1 MPAAL
6 LMLLLGS
13 LGHSPAT
20 AGAPSGSPPPADNR
34 PEGAGVRAPIVLQT
48 PNRSPEFP
56 STETGHRT
64 VEENTAAG
72 TPIGDPLAAT
82 DPDGDTLTYSL
93 ATFFTRPDHEA
104 FSIDASTGQ
113 LSTKNALDFETKS
126 TYLFNVRATDTAGN
140 FDVEAFT
147 VRVIDV
153 DEAPVITGDAAK
165 TYPENDTAVVATYRA
180 TDEKGRITW
189 GLSGDDASE
198 FTINSAGQLSFKVA
212 PDVDEPADSDMN
224 NVYQVTV
231 EATDVSENTSR
242 FPVSVTIFPVIEG
255 DTAVRRPE
263 GSDRT
268 VATYTVTD
276 PNPAILYWRLTGDDA
291 GDFLI
296 SWGGTG
302 NRDGTLTFASTT
314 DFSNPADA
322 DTDNVYEVTL
332 VAWDG
337 TVDRLLDVTVTI
349 TELPNPPPSIS
360 SGAGFDIRLAE
371 NFPFNRTFTLRGG
384 AGETITASLGGP
396 DAADFILLDEGFGGS
411 WSITSRKTPDF
422 ENPDD
427 SNGDNIYRFTLKAH
441 DGSSTSTQA
450 IKVTVT
456 DQAEAPRLAGPYA
469 LNFLEGGTGVV
480 ATYTASDDDAG
491 DTATLSLSGT
501 DADDFTITS
510 GQLTFRQTPTTG
522 SPQDADSNNIYEL
535 TVEASDGS
543 NKSTL
548 NVRVKVTESA
558 NQSPTITSGPITQN
572 HRENTVASSPV
583 GTYVATDPESDGIT
597 WSVSGTDS
605 AHFNITS
612 DGKLRF
618 MVAPDHDRPLDDG
631 GDNNYQVTVAASDGT
646 GRGTRDVTVTV
657 TDVNEAPSATGAQSV
672 EVSEGSTTVGTY
684 AATDPDGDVITWS
697 VTGTDDGDFNISNAG
712 ALSFKEAPNR
722 ASPADHDGD
731 NVYSVTVKASDGVG
745 FDTVPVVVTVT
756 AVNAAPEITGGDTA
770 KNYPE
775 NGTGAVDTYTAT
787 DPDGDVIIW
796 SVSGTDADAF
806 TINSAGALSFKVS
819 PDFENKADSG
829 ANNVYDVTV
838 NASDGTLSHTRD
850 VTVTVTGVNEPPV
863 VKGPRAVTKK
873 KGSSTDVA
881 TYMATDPEGE
891 AIFAWSLTAQPL
903 TETVPFQ
910 ISNQGVLTFKA
921 APNPNRSDADN
932 NNVFELNVEARDTTG
947 NWGSLAVQ
955 VIVTLV
961 EEATNAPPVIS
972 GDREVPRQEGNDTSV
987 ATYMATDPEDDT
999 ITWSLEGTDANDFN
1013 MNAGVLTFKHAPNYE
1028 SPTDDDEGND
1038 YEVTV
1043 VASDATNR
1051 ATREVTVTITDVN
1064 EPPVIGG
1071 PTDPEY
1077 AENGTDVVGVYTA
1090 TDPERTTIGWTLS
1103 STDADDFDIDT
1114 SGVLTFKTSPDFE
1127 NPADQNPQD
1136 NVYKL
1141 TVTASDGALTDT
1153 LDVTVTVSNV
1163 NEAPTITSGPVS
1175 ENYQEN
1181 GTAAVGKYTATDPE
1195 NDTITWTLSG
1205 AGEDDLEIDSASG
1218 VLTFSTPPDFEDP
1231 AGNVY
1236 QVTVTASDGTLT
1248 DTRSVEV
1255 TVTNV
1260 NEAPTVSGSS
1270 MVTKPEGD
1278 DRFVATYRADDPEDD
1293 TITWTLSST
1302 DEEDFTINARGELSF
1317 RQDPDVDNPRDA
1329 DGNNVY
1335 LVRITG
1341 SDGALSDT
1349 LDVTITVADVNEAPT
1364 VTDGPTDPT
1373 YAENGTAAVGAYTA
1387 TDPEND
1393 TIHWSLIG
1401 PDREHLTITPRGV
1414 LSFLTSPDFENPAEG
1429 VNHNLYRV
1437 TVVAS
1442 DGTNQGTRS
1451 VVVRVTDVNEAP
1463 TITGGPTTKIYE
1475 ESDTAAVGTYEATDP
1490 EDDTITWTL
1499 SGADE
1504 DDLEIDSASGVLT
1517 FSTPPNLGNP
1527 TDSDRNNVY
1536 EVTVTASDGFFED
1549 TRLVEV
1555 TVVREGA
1562 TNQAPTITGRNA
1574 RDYPE
1579 NLAVTVETYTVTDPE
1594 DDDITWSLSGPDRH
1608 DFEINADGELRFS
1621 TPPDYESRQDSNRD
1635 NKYQVTVEASD
1646 RWNET
1651 TLDITI
1657 TVTDVNEA
1665 PTITNGPTATYAENG
1680 TAAVDTYTA
1689 TDPEGAAIRWWLS
1702 GDDAIAFEID
1712 AAGGRLT
1719 FANPPDHEASR
1730 DLNGNN
1736 AYQITVHASDGTNET
1751 TLEVTVTVTDV
1762 NEPPMITGTLTTVQ
1776 RSEDETGVLSTFTA
1790 TDPENFAVRW
1800 SLSGRDAG
1808 DFTINAAGELR
1819 FAAPPDYESPQD
1831 SNRDNFYEVTI
1842 QAFDGVRTGTLDV
1855 TVTIEDITEEA
1866 EVTLS
1871 HLQPQVGVPLRAA
1884 LEGPEYRGSSI
1895 TWTWEV
1901 GASTT
1906 QGVPPRQVSAQ
1917 TPGASDGTAAVILS
1931 RWGPPGGVLLER
1943 TSNTRVWQGGA
1954 SAGAGPGASG
1964 HVLQS
1969 VNSPTYTPTEADIDQ
1984 PLSVSASYT
1993 DVHGQPKTVK
2003 FDAPH
2008 QPRAAPEENSPPA
2021 FPDDEDGVRSIGE
2034 NQPAG
2039 PIGDPVEAEDPD
2051 GTRDLIVYSLS
2062 GSHAPSFEINQETG
2076 QLSTRGPLDREAR
2089 SSYRVR
2095 VTATDPS
2102 GASDMI
2108 DVTINVEDENE
2119 PPVVT
2124 GDTTVFHRSGN
2135 SGAVFTYRAVDPERT
2150 TVTWAF
2156 KSFSGA
2162 VPEAAEDNGYFSIS
2176 PGGVLRFDTTP
2187 DHESP
2192 HGWTPDNIY
2201 RVTLEATDAD
2211 GQSTDLEVTVAVL
2224 PTTAPRST
2232 PTTST
2237 GGGFSGGGGG
2247 GGVPTGGGGGGGGGF
2262 HGGDGDETPATAS
2275 GLFTDVPAGAWF
2287 ESAVN
2292 WMILHKVTSGCAVDK
2307 FCPEDNLTRQQFV
2320 TFLWRAA
2327 GRPTP
2332 KFLGSAAFAD
2342 VAEGVYSDQSIGWAV
2357 AGEITLGCTPGEFGD
2372 GAWEFCPTQ
2381 QVTRGQM
2388 ATLLHRHTEAEYPGS
2403 TSRYEDVQPDD
2414 YYATGVAWLT
2424 DFQVV
2429 SGCSSTLFCPDRP
2442 ATRAEAAVFIN
2453 GVAIRPHIWGEGNTS
2468 FIPQAQ

>member
-6 LMLLLGS
+6 LILLLGS

-34 PEGAGVRAPIVLQT
+34 PEGAAVRAPIVLQT

-72 TPIGDPLAAT
+72 TPIGDPLAAE

-165 TYPENDTAVVATYRA
+165 TYLENDTAVVATYRA
-180 TDEKGRITW
+180 TDEGGRITW
-189 GLSGDDASE
+189 GLSGDDAAD
-198 FTINSAGQLSFKVA
+198 FTINSAGQLSFKVP
-212 PDVDEPADSDMN
+212 PDADRPADSDTN
-224 NVYQVTV
+224 NVYQVNV
-231 EATDVSENTSR
+231 EATDVSGNTSR

-255 DTAVRRPE
+255 DTAVTRPE
-263 GSDRT
+263 GPDRT

-276 PNPAILYWRLTGDDA
+276 PNPAILYWRLAGDDA

-302 NRDGTLTFASTT
+302 NRDGTLTFKNAPNFKSPT
-314 DFSNPADA
+314 DNGGN
-322 DTDNVYEVTL
+322 NVYEVTL

-384 AGETITASLGGP
+384 VEETITATLGGP
-396 DAADFILLDEGFGGS
+396 DAAHFILLDEGFGGS

-441 DGSSTSTQA
+441 NGSNTSTQA

-510 GQLTFRQTPTTG
+510 GQLTFRETPSTA
-522 SPQDADSNNIYEL
+522 SPHDANSDNIYEL

-543 NKSTL
+543 NKATL
-548 NVRVKVTESA
+548 GVRVKVTTSA
-558 NQSPTITSGPITQN
+558 NQSPTITSGPSTKS
-572 HRENTVASSPV
+572 HPENTVASTPV
-583 GTYVATDPESDGIT
+583 GTYAYTDPESDGIT
-597 WSVSGTDS
+597 WSVTGTDS

-618 MVAPDHDRPLDDG
+618 MVAPNYEARADDG
-631 GDNNYQVTVAASDGT
+631 ADNNYQVTVVASDGT
-646 GRGTRDVTVTV
+646 GRDTRDVTVTV

-672 EVSEGSTTVGTY
+672 EVPEGSTTVGTY
-684 AATDPDGDVITWS
+684 GATDPEGTTVTRS
-697 VTGTDDGDFNISNAG
+697 VTGTDAGDFNISNAG

-731 NVYSVTVKASDGVG
+731 NVYSVTVKASDGSF
-745 FDTVPVVVTVT
+745 FDTVPVVVTVM
-756 AVNAAPEITGGDTA
+756 AVNDAPEITGGATT

-775 NGTGAVDTYTAT
+775 NRTGAVDTYTAT

-796 SVSGTDADAF
+796 SVSGADADAF

-819 PDFENKADSG
+819 PDFENKADSD
-829 ANNVYDVTV
+829 ANNVYDLTVT
-838 NASDGTLSHTRD
+838 ASDGALSNTLD
-850 VTVTVTGVNEPPV
+850 ITVTVADVNEAPV

-910 ISNQGVLTFKA
+910 ISSQGVLTFKA
-921 APNPNRSDADN
+921 APDPNRSDADN

-972 GDREVPRQEGNDTSV
+972 GDREVTRQEGNDTSV

-999 ITWSLEGTDANDFN
+999 ITWSLSGTDENDFSID
-1013 MNAGVLTFKHAPNYE
+1013 AGVLTFRNAPNFE
-1028 SPTDDDEGND
+1028 SATDSDGNNI
-1038 YEVTV
+1038 YHVTV
-1043 VASDATNR
+1043 VASDATNQ
-1051 ATREVTVTITDVN
+1051 ATREVTVTVTNVN
-1064 EPPVIGG
+1064 EAPVVGG

-1077 AENGTDVVGVYTA
+1077 AENDTNFVGVYTA
-1090 TDPERTTIGWTLS
+1090 TDPESATIGWTLS
-1103 STDADDFDIDT
+1103 GTDADDFDIDT

-1127 NPADQNPQD
+1127 NPTDQNPRD

-1153 LDVTVTVSNV
+1153 LDVTVTVTDV
-1163 NEAPTITSGPVS
+1163 NEAPTITSGAVS

-1181 GTAAVGKYTATDPE
+1181 GTAAVGTYTATDPE
-1195 NDTITWTLSG
+1195 GDTITWSLSG
-1205 AGEDDLEIDSASG
+1205 ADEDDLEIDSASG
-1218 VLTFSTPPDFEDP
+1218 VLTFSTPPDFDDAAD
-1231 AGNVY
+1231 AGGDNVY
-1236 QVTVTASDGTLT
+1236 EVTVTASDGTLT

-1260 NEAPTVSGSS
+1260 NEAPTVIGSS
-1270 MVTKPEGD
+1270 MVTKPEGF
-1278 DRFVATYRADDPEDD
+1278 DRFVATYRADDPEDGP
-1293 TITWTLSST
+1293 ITWTLSGT
-1302 DEEDFTINARGELSF
+1302 DEEDLTINARGELSF
-1317 RQDPDVDNPRDA
+1317 RRDPDVEDPRD
-1329 DGNNVY
+1329 DDENNDYEVT
-1335 LVRITG
+1335 VTA
-1341 SDGALSDT
+1341 SDGALSGT
-1349 LDVTITVADVNEAPT
+1349 LDVTITVANVNDAPT
-1364 VTDGPTDPT
+1364 ITGGPTDPE
-1373 YAENGTAAVGAYTA
+1373 YAENGTAAVGTYTA

-1401 PDREHLTITPRGV
+1401 PDREHFGITPGGV
-1414 LSFLTSPDFENPAEG
+1414 LSFLTSPDFEDPAEG

-1451 VVVRVTDVNEAP
+1451 VDVRVTDVNEAP
-1463 TITGGPTTKIYE
+1463 TITGGPTTKTHE
-1475 ESDTAAVGTYEATDP
+1475 ESDTAAVGTYTATDP
-1490 EDDTITWTL
+1490 DENDTITWTL

-1517 FSTPPNLGNP
+1517 FSTPPTFGNP
-1527 TDSDRNNVY
+1527 TDSDGNRVY

-1549 TRLVEV
+1549 TRSVEV

-1594 DDDITWSLSGPDRH
+1594 NDTITWSLSGPDRH

-1621 TPPDYESRQDSNRD
+1621 TPPDFENPADAGRD
-1635 NKYQVTVEASD
+1635 NQYQVTVEASD

-1651 TLDITI
+1651 TLEVTI

-1665 PTITNGPTATYAENG
+1665 PAITGGPTATYAENG
-1680 TAAVDTYTA
+1680 TAAVHTYTA
-1689 TDPEGAAIRWWLS
+1689 TDPEGAAINWWLS

-1719 FANPPDHEASR
+1719 FANPPDYETRR
-1730 DLNGNN
+1730 DLNSGND
-1736 AYQITVHASDGTNET
+1736 YQITVHASDGTNET

-1762 NEPPMITGTLTTVQ
+1762 NEPPVISGGLNNAS
-1776 RSEDETGVLSTFTA
+1776 RSEDQTGVVSTYTA
-1790 TDPENFAVRW
+1790 TDPEDFAIRW

-1819 FAAPPDYESPQD
+1819 FAVAPDYESPQD
-1831 SNRDNFYEVTI
+1831 SNRDNIYEVKV
-1842 QAFDGVRTGTLDV
+1842 QAFDGVRTGTRDV
-1855 TVTIEDITEEA
+1855 TVTIVNFPEEA

-1884 LEGPEYRGSSI
+1884 LEGPEYRGSRI
-1895 TWTWEV
+1895 TWTWEG
-1901 GASTT
+1901 GASST
-1906 QGVPPRQVSAQ
+1906 QGSSPPQASLQ
-1917 TPGASDGTAAVILS
+1917 TLGVRDGTGIDTRHSPMTVGNPDGTAAVILS
-1931 RWGPPGGVLLER
+1931 RWGPPVGAMAHGPETPGCGRTVHPQAPDPGLRATFCKASTRPPTRPPRR
-1943 TSNTRVWQGGA
+1943 TSTSLCPSPPRTPTSTASPRQSSSPLPTSRVRRRRRTARPRFPTMRTA
-1954 SAGAGPGASG
+1954 SAASAR
-1964 HVLQS
+1964 
-1969 VNSPTYTPTEADIDQ
+1969 T
-1984 PLSVSASYT
+1984 
-1993 DVHGQPKTVK
+1993 
-2003 FDAPH
+2003 
-2008 QPRAAPEENSPPA
+2008 SPPA
-2021 FPDDEDGVRSIGE
+2021 RS
-2034 NQPAG
+2034 
-2039 PIGDPVEAEDPD
+2039 
-2051 GTRDLIVYSLS
+2051 
-2062 GSHAPSFEINQETG
+2062 
-2076 QLSTRGPLDREAR
+2076 
-2089 SSYRVR
+2089 
-2095 VTATDPS
+2095 
-2102 GASDMI
+2102 
-2108 DVTINVEDENE
+2108 
-2119 PPVVT
+2119 
-2124 GDTTVFHRSGN
+2124 
-2135 SGAVFTYRAVDPERT
+2135 
-2150 TVTWAF
+2150 
-2156 KSFSGA
+2156 
-2162 VPEAAEDNGYFSIS
+2162 
-2176 PGGVLRFDTTP
+2176 
-2187 DHESP
+2187 
-2192 HGWTPDNIY
+2192 
-2201 RVTLEATDAD
+2201 
-2211 GQSTDLEVTVAVL
+2211 
-2224 PTTAPRST
+2224 
-2232 PTTST
+2232 
-2237 GGGFSGGGGG
+2237 
-2247 GGVPTGGGGGGGGGF
+2247 
-2262 HGGDGDETPATAS
+2262 
-2275 GLFTDVPAGAWF
+2275 
-2287 ESAVN
+2287 
-2292 WMILHKVTSGCAVDK
+2292 
-2307 FCPEDNLTRQQFV
+2307 
-2320 TFLWRAA
+2320 
-2327 GRPTP
+2327 
-2332 KFLGSAAFAD
+2332 
-2342 VAEGVYSDQSIGWAV
+2342 
-2357 AGEITLGCTPGEFGD
+2357 
-2372 GAWEFCPTQ
+2372 
-2381 QVTRGQM
+2381 
-2388 ATLLHRHTEAEYPGS
+2388 
-2403 TSRYEDVQPDD
+2403 
-2414 YYATGVAWLT
+2414 
-2424 DFQVV
+2424 
-2429 SGCSSTLFCPDRP
+2429 
-2442 ATRAEAAVFIN
+2442 ATRSKRRTRTE
-2453 GVAIRPHIWGEGNTS
+2453 RET
-2468 FIPQAQ
+2468 